1 MADVVAAGVQ
11 RQFDLD
17 EDGKIYGVER
27 HTAVAQD
34 NQGNTVGL
42 VGHIGVTQDDEGN
55 THTAQV
61 TRDVT
66 LPGQQTGTSIYTVNS
81 TTQDD
86 EGNTH
91 TAQVT
96 SVVALPGQQ
105 TVRQQ
110 PALPPPSA
118 TTTTT
123 TTTTTPS
130 QDDVTVLD
138 HDRCSLTSIIFFI
151 GCILLTVIPLS
162 MMILGAMHI
171 NSCPGDLKLGVY
183 MVVQGIVSMSIP
195 IAVAIWICCHCIDG
209 ETLLKL
215 IAPVGVFIFIW
226 FIIGVAWII
235 MSDCTDSTVH
245 RLAWGYTAPFWF
257 ILSSGII
264 CLLCSP
270 FCSD

>member
-1 MADVVAAGVQ
+1 MADVVAARIQ
-11 RQFDLD
+11 RQYGLD

-27 HTAVAQD
+27 HTAVGQD

-42 VGHIGVTQDDEGN
+42 VRHIGVTQDDEGN
-55 THTAQV
+55 IHRAQV
-61 TRDVT
+61 TC
-66 LPGQQTGTSIYTVNS
+66 
-81 TTQDD
+81 
-86 EGNTH
+86 
-91 TAQVT
+91 
-96 SVVALPGQQ
+96 VVALPEQQ
-105 TVRQQ
+105 TVGQQ

-130 QDDVTVLD
+130 QDHVTVPD
-138 HDRCSLTSIIFFI
+138 HDRYSLTSILFFI

-162 MMILGAMHI
+162 MMILGAIHI
-171 NSCPGDLKLGVY
+171 NSCPGDLKIGVY
-183 MVVQGIVSMSIP
+183 MIVQGLVSMSIP
-195 IAVAIWICCHCIDG
+195 IAVAIWICCHCVDG

-215 IAPVGVFIFIW
+215 IAPLGVFIFIW
-226 FIIGVAWII
+226 FFVGVAWII

-264 CLLCSP
+264 CLVCSP